1 MILLPFDLH
10 RNFTAFRPDS
20 VSSIFR
26 VEHQQRLKKYT
37 VEDNAAEGFAL
48 LAIKQLY
55 CPLFCC
61 VSLLEYV

>member
-10 RNFTAFRPDS
+10 RNFTAFRPNS

-37 VEDNAAEGFAL
+37 VEDSAAEGFAL
-48 LAIKQLY
+48 LPIKPSFIARFFVVLVY
-55 CPLFCC
+55 
-61 VSLLEYV
+61 